1 MTPLNTPAPADF
13 FLLTWLWFI
22 IDASPCADSALAC
35 RVAFESFFSFLL
47 GKFAC
52 YMWEKHT
59 TDTGQSFGKDLGA
72 ARSRLGSAHDVM
84 PRVVVVVIVIVV
96 VVVQIPASR
105 EAELGRHVV

>member
-1 MTPLNTPAPADF
+1 MCAEGGVNRAQRQGTP
-13 FLLTWLWFI
+13 
-22 IDASPCADSALAC
+22 
-35 RVAFESFFSFLL
+35 R
-47 GKFAC
+47 KFAC